1 MAINIRQKGAS
12 GERELATELNM
23 LINVVR
29 LQLGMPV
36 AVEPIVQRNQNQ
48 SAVGGCD
55 LVGTFGFAIE
65 VKRQENLSINT
76 WWKQCLKSAEDLE
89 EVPVLIFR
97 QNGKKWRVILL
108 ADVPVPGTGR
118 FHLTR
123 CEITFEDF
131 EGLFKAA
138 VRHHYEAVL
147 AQQKSTQPAPG
158 EQGLF

>member
-1 MAINIRQKGAS
+1 MATINIRQKGAN
-12 GERELATELNM
+12 GERELATELNTA
-23 LINVVR
+23 INVVKM
-29 LQLGMPV
+29 QLGLPIT
-36 AVEPIVQRNQNQ
+36 ADPIVQRNQNQ

-65 VKRQENLSINT
+65 VKRQEQLNINT
-76 WWKQCLKSAEDLE
+76 WWAQCLKSAEDLS

-123 CEITFEDF
+123 CEIAFEDF
-131 EGLFKAA
+131 LELFKAA
-138 VRHHYEAVL
+138 VKEHFSSQL
-147 AQQKSTQPAPG
+147 QQDQKPQSFD
-158 EQGLF
+158 QGLFQ